1 MNLKIIINSLLLIVV
16 LHLFLQN
23 IDYSVNIGLN
33 NVNGIKENFENNVDE
48 DSRSNLLKYLNEDD
62 GPNASN
68 SNLEK
73 NSIPNFG
80 NESSDISKFFKIYD
94 NLDEKGLENSKNDFE
109 TSQHYLEQSNT
120 LEQQWKYNNELPMNG
135 GLMSD
140 SIVGFD
146 SLDGNYASINFNDDV
161 GKKEEINDLRNG
173 MNPPMNM

>member
-23 IDYSVNIGLN
+23 IDYSVNIGLYN
-33 NVNGIKENFENNVDE
+33 TKENFDNNIVD

-80 NESSDISKFFKIYD
+80 DESRDISKFFKVYD

-109 TSQHYLEQSNT
+109 SSQDYLEKSNT
-120 LEQQWKYNNELPMNG
+120 LEQQWKYNNEMPMNG

-140 SIVGFD
+140 SVVGFD
-146 SLDGNYASINFNDDV
+146 SLDGNYASINFNEDDV
-161 GKKEEINDLRNG
+161 NKDEITDLRNG